1 MKWYEKYPQEFRE
14 VLCKVFRD
22 NFFDYYNDK
31 EYILTDH
38 NISVTIEVLEN
49 SLSII
54 ELEGN
59 QSFPYIKNKKC
70 ADKVIIQK
78 ESEKVYNLYIFEFSN
93 GRKKDDELIQ
103 QFDGA
108 CLRSLAVLS
117 YFKNIT
123 LNKVY
128 LFFVRKDIST
138 NPIYYKQAI
147 SNKKLSINNSNEVLE
162 LDNISS
168 IFSQKKLK
176 IKLLEHNKTYSIKD
190 YSEEYGLNI
199 SFL

>member
-78 ESEKVYNLYIFEFSN
+78 EKENIYNMYIFELT
-93 GRKKDDELIQ
+93 KKSKGNDELIE
-103 QFDGA
+103 QFEGA
-108 CLRSLAVLS
+108 CLRALAVIS
-117 YFKNIT
+117 YFKYMSI
-123 LNKVY
+123 NKVY

-138 NPIYYKQAI
+138 NPIFYRQEI
-147 SNKKLSINNSNEVLE
+147 SNKKLSINNNEVLE

-168 IFSQKKLK
+168 IFRQEKLK

>member
-1 MKWYEKYPQEFRE
+1 MKWYENYPEVFRE
-14 VLCKVFRD
+14 VLKKIFLN
-22 NFFDYYNDK
+22 NFFDDYNEK

-38 NISVTIEVLEN
+38 DISVTIEVFEN

-78 ESEKVYNLYIFEFSN
+78 EKENIYNMYIFELT
-93 GRKKDDELIQ
+93 KKSKGNDELIE
-103 QFDGA
+103 QFEGA
-108 CLRSLAVLS
+108 CLRALAVIS
-117 YFKNIT
+117 YFKYMSI
-123 LNKVY
+123 NKVY

-138 NPIYYKQAI
+138 NPIFYRQEI
-147 SNKKLSINNSNEVLE
+147 SNKKLSINNNEVLE

-168 IFSQKKLK
+168 IFSQEKLK